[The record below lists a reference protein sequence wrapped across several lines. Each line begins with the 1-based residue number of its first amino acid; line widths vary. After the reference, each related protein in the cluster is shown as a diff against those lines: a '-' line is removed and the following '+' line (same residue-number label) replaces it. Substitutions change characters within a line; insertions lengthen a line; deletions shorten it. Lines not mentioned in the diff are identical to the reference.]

1 MAGTG
6 PATCPFPTRPPCGG
20 CLLAAVLAPW
30 AAHNRSCQR
39 GVSLEAEA
47 WAPMRRVPGE
57 ESARGATKS
66 PASPAGPADDQQVN
80 RSGNGGQAQQPSG
93 AASGAPPAVCE
104 EEAISN
110 FPLRCGLGLRRLGCL
125 GLPGLPGAAAAGW
138 HHCPG
143 RGADTKA
150 TPAVVRLRAIWRF
163 MDRIGAGAWPRTSS
177 SSDRSGCR
185 PTSWIMGESEI
196 GQVRSSADRPGTCR
210 LPRPKLETSQ
220 SCSCD

>member
-6 PATCPFPTRPPCGG
+6 PATCPFPTRLPCGG

-47 WAPMRRVPGE
+47 WPPMRRVPGE

-66 PASPAGPADDQQVN
+66 PASPAGPAGDQQVN

-110 FPLRCGLGLRRLGCL
+110 FPLRCGLGLRRLGCRGSSRL
-125 GLPGLPGAAAAGW
+125 APLPRA
-138 HHCPG
+138 
-143 RGADTKA
+143 RADTRA

-163 MDRIGAGAWPRTSS
+163 MDRIGAGAWPLTSS
-177 SSDRSGCR
+177 SSDRSGSR
-185 PTSWIMGESEI
+185 PSSWIMGECEI
-196 GQVRSSADRPGTCR
+196 GQVRSSADRPETCR
-210 LPRPKLETSQ
+210 LPRPKLETIQ

>member
-1 MAGTG
+1 MLQYSHRGPPITG
-6 PATCPFPTRPPCGG
+6 AASEVSPLKLRLGPPCEG
-20 CLLAAVLAPW
+20 CPERNQQGAQQKAPLHQLGPLAI
-30 AAHNRSCQR
+30 N
-39 GVSLEAEA
+39 
-47 WAPMRRVPGE
+47 
-57 ESARGATKS
+57 
-66 PASPAGPADDQQVN
+66 QVN

-104 EEAISN
+104 EEAISI

-185 PTSWIMGESEI
+185 PPSWIMGECEI
-196 GQVRSSADRPGTCR
+196 GQVRSPADRPGTCR

>member
-6 PATCPFPTRPPCGG
+6 PATCPFPTRLPCGG

-47 WAPMRRVPGE
+47 WPPMRRVPGE

-66 PASPAGPADDQQVN
+66 PASPAGPAGDQQVN

-125 GLPGLPGAAAAGW
+125 RLPEAAWAAWGCSSRLAPLPWARGGHQGNAGSGAAQGDLEVYGSHRCWGMAPDLFKFGPIRMQASQLD
-138 HHCPG
+138 HG
-143 RGADTKA
+143 R
-150 TPAVVRLRAIWRF
+150 V
-163 MDRIGAGAWPRTSS
+163 
-177 SSDRSGCR
+177 
-185 PTSWIMGESEI
+185 
-196 GQVRSSADRPGTCR
+196 
-210 LPRPKLETSQ
+210 
-220 SCSCD
+220 

>member
-1 MAGTG
+1 M
-6 PATCPFPTRPPCGG
+6 
-20 CLLAAVLAPW
+20 LAAVLAPW

-39 GVSLEAEA
+39 GVPLEAEA
-47 WAPMRRVPGE
+47 WPPMRRVPGE
-57 ESARGATKS
+57 ESATAAKKS
-66 PASPAGPADDQQVN
+66 PASPAGPAGDQQVN

-125 GLPGLPGAAAAGW
+125 GLQQQAGT
-138 HHCPG
+138 HCPG
-143 RGADTKA
+143 RER
-150 TPAVVRLRAIWRF
+150 TPRQRRQWC
-163 MDRIGAGAWPRTSS
+163 GSG
-177 SSDRSGCR
+177 RSGG
-185 PTSWIMGESEI
+185 SWIASVLGHGPGPLQVRTDQDAGLPAGSWECEI

>member
-6 PATCPFPTRPPCGG
+6 PATRPFPTRRPCGG

-30 AAHNRSCQR
+30 AAYNRSCQR
-39 GVSLEAEA
+39 GVPLEAEA
-47 WAPMRRVPGE
+47 WSPMRRVPGE
-57 ESARGATKS
+57 ESARSPTKS
-66 PASPAGPADDQQVN
+66 PASPAGPAGDQQVN

-110 FPLRCGLGLRRLGCL
+110 SPLRCGLGLRRLGCL
-125 GLPGLPGAAAAGW
+125 RLQQQAGTTALGEGGHQGNAGSGAVQGDLEV
-138 HHCPG
+138 HG
-143 RGADTKA
+143 S
-150 TPAVVRLRAIWRF
+150 
-163 MDRIGAGAWPRTSS
+163 IGAGAWPVSSS

-185 PTSWIMGESEI
+185 SSRWLMGECDL
-196 GQVRSSADRPGTCR
+196 GQVRSSGDRPGTCR
-210 LPRPKLETSQ
+210 LPRPKLETIQ